1 MQRDG
6 GGSCECAPIGVGSTP
21 VDKRAHYVR
30 GVLLHQRGVHPC
42 SVVCVELAQ
51 LQLHSHGR
59 HLHWPGE
66 GHVHLYSITQFVVML

>member
-6 GGSCECAPIGVGSTP
+6 DPCERAPIGVGSTP

-30 GVLLHQRGVHPC
+30 GVLLHQRGVYPC

-59 HLHWPGE
+59 HLNWPGE
-66 GHVHLYSITQFVVML
+66 GHVHPLL